1 MLKKE
6 FIHDDFDTYCYLYD
20 NSETVVVAVAKCHPD
35 EQEFHTNLTGENIA
49 YLKAMEKYARAKA
62 NQAKQEGE
70 RLKQLREYLF
80 PNKFFSDKV
89 PEDTKYGVQMVQT
102 RLDKKIKQYNEMYN
116 KYKEIELETAMSLKS
131 YIMSKSYLFKK
142 IKEKQ
147 LKK

>member
-20 NSETVVVAVAKCHPD
+20 NSETVIVAVAKCHPD

-70 RLKQLREYLF
+70 KLKQLWEYLF

-102 RLDKKIKQYNEMYN
+102 RLDKKIKQYNKIYDE
-116 KYKEIELETAMSLKS
+116 YKEIELETAMSLKS

-147 LKK
+147 SKK

>member
-62 NQAKQEGE
+62 NQAKQEE
-70 RLKQLREYLF
+70 EKLKQLWEYLF
-80 PNKFFSDKV
+80 PNRFFSDKV
-89 PEDTKYGVQMVQT
+89 SEDTKYGVQMVQT

-147 LKK
+147 SKK

>member
-70 RLKQLREYLF
+70 KLKHLWEYLF
-80 PNKFFSDKV
+80 PSRFFSDKV
-89 PEDTKYGVQMVQT
+89 SEDTKYGVQMVQT
-102 RLDKKIKQYNEMYN
+102 RLDKKIKQYNEMYDE
-116 KYKEIELETAMSLKS
+116 YKKIELETAMSLKS
-131 YIMSKSYLFKK
+131 YIMAKSYLFKK

-147 LKK
+147 SKK